1 MADKKIL
8 MVLPPTR
15 FDGRTYETAR
25 RIWEMGGNKVSVAS
39 VARGGVNSADGISAR
54 VDVLFENVKSWDY
67 DAFVFV
73 GCEDISLLIGDGS
86 VRKLADDAK
95 FKVVASTGNA
105 ILILALADLLKE
117 KRATGPYEY
126 AQHVIRHGGRF
137 TSTPFEIDGKVVT
150 LQDPNVVEQFA
161 NAVLRATE

>member
-15 FDGRTYETAR
+15 FDGRTYETLR
-25 RIWEMGGNKVSVAS
+25 RIWEGSGNRVSVAS
-39 VARGGVNSADGISAR
+39 VARGGISSADGASAR

-67 DAFVFV
+67 DAFVFI
-73 GCEDISLLIGDGS
+73 GCDDIGLLIGDGS

-117 KRATGPYEY
+117 KRATGPYDH
-126 AQHVIRHGGRF
+126 ADQVVRRGGRF
-137 TSTPFEIDGKVVT
+137 TSTPFEVDGKIVT
-150 LQDPNVVEQFA
+150 LQDPNVIEQFA
-161 NAVLRATE
+161 NAVLKATE